1 MNGISAFL
9 TVGSG
14 MNLLYVMI
22 LLPFVLALLCLAI
35 PKQSYAA
42 KAGVF
47 VLAVVANLIFAF
59 GVFRAPDATMLIP
72 WAGFEINL
80 ALRIYDFSR
89 FIVIAAAIIVF
100 LVGLYSVSFLRR
112 KEYAGQFFFYY
123 LLTLALANGAF
134 LANNFVVMLFF
145 WEGLLV
151 SLFGM
156 LVLVNKDNVRTAVKA
171 IVLSGTADLLLM
183 LGIAMT
189 CMHAGTM
196 MMDAVNDLSVSGI
209 GAVGFLCMLAGAIG
223 KAGSMPFHSWIPDA
237 ANDAPLPFMALL
249 PAALEKMLGIYLL
262 TRIVLDFYDLQ
273 PGSTMSLVVMII
285 GAVTLFFAVS
295 MALIQKDM
303 KRLLSFHAISQVGY
317 MILGIGTA
325 LPVGIVGGLFHMVN
339 NALYKCCLFLSAGT
353 IERATG
359 TTDLKRVGGLG
370 KMMPLT
376 GLCFII
382 AALSIAGVPPFNGF
396 FSKELVF
403 DAAIESH
410 TVFYVIAVVGAFM
423 TAASFLKLGH
433 AAFFGPTKLPDD
445 VKKEDV
451 REAPAA
457 MLLPMVV
464 LAAACV
470 VFGVWNRLPLDMIQP
485 LLGDT
490 LAGQDFAGW
499 PHSMTLVLISL
510 AVLLLAIINHII
522 GYRMTGEGIK
532 AVDHIHYAPGLR
544 QLYHCAEQHYFDP
557 FDILMVFVRIYA
569 WLCYCIDRAINW
581 IYDVLLVRLTSFF
594 SQSLKNFNTGD
605 VAGYMVRSFI
615 GLAFLVLLFVLLI

>member
-1 MNGISAFL
+1 MNGIAAFL
-9 TVGSG
+9 ASG
-14 MNLLYVMI
+14 NGINLLYTMI
-22 LLPFVLALLCLAI
+22 LLPFVLALVCLAI
-35 PKQSYAA
+35 PKRSYAA
-42 KAGVF
+42 QAGVF
-47 VLAVVANLIFAF
+47 LIAVMLNLAFAL
-59 GVFRAPDATMLIP
+59 GVFRMPDFTMLIP

-80 ALRIYDFSR
+80 ALRVYDFSR
-89 FIVIAAAIIVF
+89 FIIIAAAIIVF
-100 LVGLYSVSFLRR
+100 LVGLYSVSFLKR

-151 SLFGM
+151 ALFGM
-156 LVLVNKDNVRTAVKA
+156 LVLVNKKSAKTAVKA
-171 IVLSGTADLLLM
+171 LVLNGTADLLLM

-189 CMHAGTM
+189 CMHAGTL
-196 MMDAVNDLSVSGI
+196 MMDVVSDLPVTGAGI
-209 GAVGFLCMLAGAIG
+209 AGFVCMMAGAIG

-237 ANDAPLPFMALL
+237 AGDAPLPFMALL

-262 TRIVLDFYDLQ
+262 TRIVLDFYALE
-273 PGSTMSLVVMII
+273 PGGTMSLVMMII

-339 NALYKCCLFLSAGT
+339 NAVYKCCLFLSAGS
-353 IERATG
+353 IEQATG
-359 TTDLKRVGGLG
+359 TTDLKKVGGLG
-370 KMMPLT
+370 RRMPVT

-403 DAAIESH
+403 DAAIASH
-410 TVFYVIAVVGAFM
+410 TIFYIVAVAGAFM

-433 AAFFGPTKLPDD
+433 AAFFGKTKLPEG

-457 MLLPMVV
+457 MLLPMIV
-464 LAAACV
+464 LAAVCV
-470 VFGVWNRLPLDMIQP
+470 IFGVWNKLPLGMIQP
-485 LLGDT
+485 LLGDA
-490 LAGQDFAGW
+490 LAGHDYAGW

-510 AVLLLAIINHII
+510 GVLLLAVINHII
-522 GYRMTGEGIK
+522 GYRVTGEGIK

-544 QLYHCAEQHYFDP
+544 QLYGCAERHYFDP
-557 FDILMVFVRIYA
+557 YDILMMLVYVYA
-569 WLCYCIDRAINW
+569 WICYCIDRGVNW
-581 IYDVLLVRLTSFF
+581 IYDVLLVRVTGFV
-594 SQSLKNFNTGD
+594 SQSLKSNNTGD
-605 VAGYMVRSFI
+605 IASYMVWSFL